1 MTFPRRKYICHRK
14 ALQPGSTSNAA
25 AGKGG
30 KHMKIGGRHSAGKSE
45 THKYEK
51 KKGGRWLSLR
61 ARKITILCIALCL
74 CLAAVAVGL
83 TYFPRGDFGGF
94 AITAFAE
101 DGEEVSITPSASFTL
116 QKYNLTMEKVP
127 GLPFLLTCDGADT
140 IEIKVEKG
148 KLLIWEAKTS
158 IVRDKGAS
166 YTCAPGTTVYWSPL
180 TFEITD
186 KFASRV
192 TFTAYQGGKKL
203 GSGGFT
209 VRGTVTTESG
219 KTVSS
224 GYYISDVNTG
234 R

>member
-1 MTFPRRKYICHRK
+1 
-14 ALQPGSTSNAA
+14 
-25 AGKGG
+25 
-30 KHMKIGGRHSAGKSE
+30 MKVGNRGRIGKSG
-45 THKYEK
+45 THEQEK
-51 KKGGRWLSLR
+51 KSRGRWMSLR

-74 CLAAVAVGL
+74 CLAAVAVGIS
-83 TYFPRGDFGGF
+83 YFPRGDFGGF

-116 QKYNLTMEKVP
+116 QNYHLTMEKVP

-158 IVRDKGAS
+158 IVRDKGSA

-192 TFTAYQGGKKL
+192 TFTAYQADKKL
-203 GSGGFT
+203 GSGSFT
-209 VRGTVTTESG
+209 VRGSVTTENG

-224 GYYISDVNTG
+224 GYYISDVNNG